1 MFRFGAAAQAP
12 TKICGNTRH
21 MPRHGLMPRTAEF
34 VAPGVA
40 STGKF
45 GRLLPYLD
53 PLRVGDESLVE
64 LASKML
70 ESVGGTDDNPDVPA
84 AYTYLGQFIDH
95 NVTFDATSI
104 EEARIDPASV
114 VNYRSPR
121 LDLDS
126 VYGSGPVVQ
135 PHLYQRDD
143 PDLLEIGCAQ
153 HFTNARRSNK
163 VVADI
168 GLQADL
174 PRGWNRFALIADPR
188 NDENLIVAQL
198 HLAFLHFHN
207 NIVGWLRTDSARR
220 QAPLRK
226 SVFVEARDLA
236 IRHYQWIVLHDF
248 LPRIVCREVLE
259 EVRRGKSMMA
269 EQNRLYMPVEFSAAA
284 YRFGHSALRPLYN
297 INSAHLK
304 APLLD
309 LFKFSGRTGSRAQVP
324 ITDNWIV
331 EWFRLLNLDPAMDN
345 TLSRRIDPY
354 LADDLAKLPL
364 PGRQKQSLPATNLLR
379 GNMLGLPA
387 GQSVA
392 GYFGYPALT
401 QAQIADETPDGIVAA
416 KHGFDRDTPLWYY
429 ILKEAL
435 VFEKGWKLGPVGS
448 RIVAEV
454 FVGMLQLDENS
465 ILNRARNWKPMLSS
479 ATDGEF
485 TLPDLLR
492 FARVLPQND
501 HGFGPALN
509 TPCGHKVRT
518 SCYSPVAHHRSHV

>member
-168 GLQADL
+168 GFQADL

-331 EWFRLLNLDPAMDN
+331 EWFRLLNLDPGYNLNRAQSGQMMDVFDELVRLRN
-345 TLSRRIDPY
+345 LGQKCALATIVEVNGSIPSFQTAKLLVREDGSLVGTIGGGCVEAEVWNAAREVMQTGKPRNMSFSLGQDAAYDNGLICGGQLEVSWNASRLSRR
-354 LADDLAKLPL
+354 
-364 PGRQKQSLPATNLLR
+364 R
-379 GNMLGLPA
+379 
-387 GQSVA
+387 
-392 GYFGYPALT
+392 
-401 QAQIADETPDGIVAA
+401 
-416 KHGFDRDTPLWYY
+416 
-429 ILKEAL
+429 
-435 VFEKGWKLGPVGS
+435 
-448 RIVAEV
+448 
-454 FVGMLQLDENS
+454 
-465 ILNRARNWKPMLSS
+465 
-479 ATDGEF
+479 
-485 TLPDLLR
+485 
-492 FARVLPQND
+492 
-501 HGFGPALN
+501 
-509 TPCGHKVRT
+509 
-518 SCYSPVAHHRSHV
+518 